1 MYSENYQRNE
11 YCEDFKIRDFVK
23 ENAKEWGLF
32 DTLKIT
38 LKQMNDKLGYEA
50 IFKNNDVGHLSEY
63 LALALIDYWDGN
75 IESASRTAEGI
86 KMYINGER
94 EVK

>member
-1 MYSENYQRNE
+1 MYGENYEENE
-11 YCEDFKIRDFVK
+11 CHEDFKIRDFVR
-23 ENAKEWGLF
+23 ENAKEWKLF
-32 DTLKIT
+32 NTLKSV
-38 LKQMNDKLGYEA
+38 LKQLNKKLGYEA

-75 IESASRTAEGI
+75 TDSASRTAEGI
-86 KMYINGER
+86 KMYIDNER

>member
-1 MYSENYQRNE
+1 MYR
-11 YCEDFKIRDFVK
+11 EDFKIRDFVR
-23 ENAKEWGLF
+23 ENAEEWELF
-32 DTLKIT
+32 ATLKTT
-38 LKQMNDKLGYEA
+38 LKQMNNKLGYEV
-50 IFKNNDVGHLSEY
+50 IFKNNDIGHLSEY

-86 KMYINGER
+86 KMYIDNER

>member
-1 MYSENYQRNE
+1 MYKK
-11 YCEDFKIRDFVK
+11 DFKIRDFVR
-23 ENAKEWGLF
+23 ENAKEWELF
-32 DTLKIT
+32 DTLKNT
-38 LKQMNDKLGYEA
+38 LKQMSNKIGYEA
-50 IFKNNDVGHLSEY
+50 IFKDNDVGHLSEY

-86 KMYINGER
+86 KMYIDNER

>member
-1 MYSENYQRNE
+1 M
-11 YCEDFKIRDFVK
+11 CKEDFKIRDFVR

-32 DTLKIT
+32 ETFKLILKE
-38 LKQMNDKLGYEA
+38 MNKKLGYELF
-50 IFKNNDVGHLSEY
+50 FKDNDVGHLSEY

-75 IESASRTAEGI
+75 IDSASRTAEGI
-86 KMYINGER
+86 KIYIDNER